1 VVKLLREGK
10 FMLRCPKCQE
20 RIVKDG
26 KRYVCNNNHSYDIA
40 KQGYVNLI
48 LANQKSSVN
57 AGDNVE
63 SLNARERF
71 LNNNY
76 YKPLADSLT
85 SLLNKYFTDGSCF
98 LDAGCGTGYYLEQLI
113 KGRKKDISFYAV
125 DISKKGVMIT
135 SKKCT
140 SATCF
145 VGNVFR
151 LPFEEG
157 ALDGAMSVFCPY
169 SSKEFAR
176 VIKKGG
182 YLFAVTPGKNH
193 LFQLKEIVYETP
205 YLNAE
210 EGYNLEQFEL
220 VEQFNITYTMNLD
233 SNEDILSLWRMMPYY
248 HTTSKED
255 NSKLE
260 SLDRIDCVADFFISV
275 YKRC

>member
-1 VVKLLREGK
+1 MVKLLREGK

-113 KGRKKDISFYAV
+113 KGEKRYFFYAV
-125 DISKKGVMIT
+125 DISKKSVMIT

-140 SATCF
+140 SVTRF

-157 ALDGAMSVFCPY
+157 ALMDDECLLSLFQQGVCQGNK
-169 SSKEFAR
+169 KED
-176 VIKKGG
+176 I
-182 YLFAVTPGKNH
+182 FAVTPGKIIY
-193 LFQLKEIVYETP
+193 FSLK
-205 YLNAE
+205 
-210 EGYNLEQFEL
+210 
-220 VEQFNITYTMNLD
+220 
-233 SNEDILSLWRMMPYY
+233 
-248 HTTSKED
+248 K
-255 NSKLE
+255 
-260 SLDRIDCVADFFISV
+260 
-275 YKRC
+275 